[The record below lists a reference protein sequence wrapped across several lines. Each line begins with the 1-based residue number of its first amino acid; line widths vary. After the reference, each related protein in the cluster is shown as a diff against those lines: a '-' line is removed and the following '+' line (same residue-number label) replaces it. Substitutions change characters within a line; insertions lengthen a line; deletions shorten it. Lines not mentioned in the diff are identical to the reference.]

1 MLRAIK
7 NGILAILSFFTSIFS
22 FIGSLIKDLVTI
34 AGLLVKAVASIPSYL
49 TFFPAAFTA
58 VVLVLVSIA
67 VIYKITGR
75 EG

>member
-7 NGILAILSFFTSIFS
+7 NAVLFIVTFFTSIFK
-22 FIGSLIKDLVTI
+22 FLGSLIKDLFTI
-34 AGLLVKAVASIPSYL
+34 AGLLGKAVASIPSYL
-49 TFFPAAFTA
+49 NFFPAAFTA
-58 VVLVLVSIA
+58 VVLVLISIA